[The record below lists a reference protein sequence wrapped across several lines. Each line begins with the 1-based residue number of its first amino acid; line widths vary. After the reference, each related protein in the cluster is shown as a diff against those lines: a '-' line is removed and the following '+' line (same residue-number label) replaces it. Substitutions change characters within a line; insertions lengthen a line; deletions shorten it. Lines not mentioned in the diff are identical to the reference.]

1 VYRFIIYG
9 YCLLFVAGCAG
20 KTGDDFRVSLGL
32 VSAYEAA
39 QKAFHQ
45 GQIMQARERLL
56 TIKKDDKDYH
66 KARTFLKKEV
76 EPARL
81 KLLRY
86 YARKGKAEEK
96 KGNWAKAEEAYAMA
110 AELSQ
115 QPQAL
120 KTYQKN
126 MNLKVRQLRFDSLYQ
141 QRKKEDKIW
150 LDWQNAYIPPQ
161 GLLGD
166 DRFFADAREDIDQAT
181 DKRIETA
188 WKRAK
193 MYRDEDK
200 PEMAWLYADSY
211 LRLYP
216 GDKKA
221 QDLRNAMA
229 TALPKGFRLPQ
240 SKDKEEKAKRVKPV
254 QVKASAKHVRLLMK
268 QGKWMEAKSEAL
280 NLRKEGHAD
289 ADTLLANIDANIAS
303 LAEDA
308 YQKGNLA
315 FRNEK
320 IDAAV
325 QFWQQAVDLKPNEQ
339 TYVDSLRRGKQI
351 QERLNAL
358 KAKGEQ

>member
-1 VYRFIIYG
+1 MYRFIIYTA
-9 YCLLFVAGCAG
+9 CLLLISGCVG
-20 KTGDDFRVSLGL
+20 KRGDDFRISLGL
-32 VSAYEAA
+32 VSPYDAA

-56 TIKKDDKDYH
+56 TIKKDNKDYIN
-66 KARTFLKKEV
+66 AQTFLKKEV

-96 KGNWAKAEEAYAMA
+96 QGNWAKAEEAYAMA

-115 QPQAL
+115 QPKAL
-120 KTYQKN
+120 KAYQKN
-126 MNLKVRQLRFDSLYQ
+126 MNLKVRQLRFDSMYQ
-141 QRKKEDKIW
+141 QRKKEDKA
-150 LDWQNAYIPPQ
+150 LLEWQLAYVPPQ

-166 DRFFADAREDIDQAT
+166 DDFFTDAREGNAQALEQ
-181 DKRIETA
+181 RAEET
-188 WKRAK
+188 WKRAE

-211 LRLYP
+211 LRLSA
-216 GDKKA
+216 GDKGA
-221 QDLRNAMA
+221 QDLKNAMA
-229 TALPKGFRLPQ
+229 TALPQGFKLPQ
-240 SKDKEEKAKRVKPV
+240 FKDSEEEAKLVKPV
-254 QVKASAKHVRLLMK
+254 QVKASPQRVKLLMK
-268 QGKWMEAKSEAL
+268 QGEWLRAKKEAL
-280 NLRKEGHAD
+280 NLRKKGHAD
-289 ADTLLANIDANIAS
+289 ADKLLAEIDAEIAS

-325 QFWQQAVDLKPNEQ
+325 KSWQKAVDLKPNEQ

-358 KAKGEQ
+358 KTTGEK

>member
-1 VYRFIIYG
+1 MYRFIIYTV
-9 YCLLFVAGCAG
+9 CLLFISGCVG
-20 KTGDDFRVSLGL
+20 KRGDDFRVSLGL
-32 VSAYEAA
+32 VSAYETA

-56 TIKKDDKDYH
+56 TIKKDDKDYT
-66 KARTFLKKEV
+66 KAQTFLKKDV

-96 KGNWAKAEEAYAMA
+96 RGNWAKAEEAYAMA

-115 QPQAL
+115 QPKAL

-126 MNLKVRQLRFDSLYQ
+126 MNLKVRQLRFDSMYQ

-150 LDWQNAYIPPQ
+150 LDWQNAYIPPR
-161 GLLGD
+161 GLKGD
-166 DRFFADAREDIDQAT
+166 DDIFADAREDIDQAT
-181 DKRIETA
+181 DHRIEAA
-188 WKRAK
+188 WKRAEV
-193 MYRDEDK
+193 YRDEDK
-200 PEMAWLYADSY
+200 PEMAWLYADAY

-229 TALPKGFRLPQ
+229 TALPKGFNLPE
-240 SKDKEEKAKRVKPV
+240 SKGSEEKAKLVKPV
-254 QVKASAKHVRLLMK
+254 QVKASSQRVKLLMK
-268 QGKWMEAKSEAL
+268 QEKWLEAKKEAL
-280 NLRKEGHAD
+280 NLRKQGHPD
-289 ADTLLANIDANIAS
+289 ADKLLAEIDAKIVS

-315 FRNEK
+315 FRSERINQ
-320 IDAAV
+320 AV
-325 QFWQQAVDLKPNEQ
+325 LFWQQAVDLKPNEQ

-358 KAKGEQ
+358 KTTGEK